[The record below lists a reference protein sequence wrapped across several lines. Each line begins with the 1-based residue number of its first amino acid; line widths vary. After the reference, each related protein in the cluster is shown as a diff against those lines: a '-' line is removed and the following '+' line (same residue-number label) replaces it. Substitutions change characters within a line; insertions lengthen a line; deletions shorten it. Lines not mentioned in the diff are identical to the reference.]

1 MLVHEFERQ
10 VDHLKPALMP
20 FLSLCRTAV
29 DVDLTPHLRESL
41 VESIYTFLPTDSML
55 FCADESSMYRER
67 YDSHTLPLLEKFNRH
82 FGMQV
87 APSFD
92 IQPPQVSAP
101 SEKFH
106 RTIIESNNWKLIGL
120 ETMTIWLKST
130 IGATLIA

>member
-29 DVDLTPHLRESL
+29 DVDLT
-41 VESIYTFLPTDSML
+41 LPTDSML